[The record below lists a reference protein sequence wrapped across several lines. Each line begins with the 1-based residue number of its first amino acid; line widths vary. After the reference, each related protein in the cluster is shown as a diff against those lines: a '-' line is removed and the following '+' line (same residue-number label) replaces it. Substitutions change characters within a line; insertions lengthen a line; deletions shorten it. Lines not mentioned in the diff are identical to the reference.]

1 MSFLKTARIN
11 HISDLVEYDAI
22 DVAREFGL
30 DVEHLIYDGE
40 IQRVKTFSHPKNLN
54 GWYIADPSGKS
65 LVVGD
70 WQTGLKK
77 VWHQNQYQNNYK
89 NRHVLSQ
96 EKLKFK
102 QVVEQNKAKRVNEQR
117 IAGENAAKLFS
128 SSKQVVTHPYLE
140 SKNINLVDGLRVNSG
155 NLLIPLFNIDEQSG
169 RILNIQKIYRNGNK
183 CFLKGGQVTGLCF
196 PLGNLKLDIDIVYI
210 AEGFS
215 TAATVHLIT
224 DDLVLAA
231 MNAGNLQSVAISARK
246 RWPTAKIVIA
256 GDDDWSTENKTGVN
270 PGIDK
275 ATEAA
280 IAVGGFTSFPPF
292 SDEQRKQN
300 LTDWND
306 YLYAYPSENV

>member
-11 HISDLVEYDAI
+11 HISDLVEDDAI

-155 NLLIPLFNIDEQSG
+155 NLLIPLFNIE
-169 RILNIQKIYRNGNK
+169 L
-183 CFLKGGQVTGLCF
+183 FL
-196 PLGNLKLDIDIVYI
+196 
-210 AEGFS
+210 
-215 TAATVHLIT
+215 
-224 DDLVLAA
+224 
-231 MNAGNLQSVAISARK
+231 R
-246 RWPTAKIVIA
+246 
-256 GDDDWSTENKTGVN
+256 
-270 PGIDK
+270 
-275 ATEAA
+275 
-280 IAVGGFTSFPPF
+280 
-292 SDEQRKQN
+292 
-300 LTDWND
+300 
-306 YLYAYPSENV
+306 